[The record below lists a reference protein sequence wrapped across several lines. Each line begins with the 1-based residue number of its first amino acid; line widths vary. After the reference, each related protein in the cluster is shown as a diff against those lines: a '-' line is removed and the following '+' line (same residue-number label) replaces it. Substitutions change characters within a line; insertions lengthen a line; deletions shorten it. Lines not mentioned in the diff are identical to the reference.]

1 MEEEKVCEE
10 KDKAFKDAAVK
21 LKKDKEPGV
30 TEKDLKDVAFIETNE
45 KINQDYKKEEAAKKA
60 TPGGSFPEYLVLFP
74 RRHPPSPR
82 SRGTKFTRAA
92 PVRSRLGRKSL
103 RILTVPRISR
113 PETRSTSLKLSRCTS
128 SGSSDGIDPTKDFVK
143 KKKPSNTFVAA
154 AKLSAGD
161 VKLN

>member
-21 LKKDKEPGV
+21 LKKDKEPAV

-74 RRHPPSPR
+74 LRHPPSPR
-82 SRGTKFTRAA
+82 SRGTKFSRAA
-92 PVRSRLGRKSL
+92 PVSL
-103 RILTVPRISR
+103 
-113 PETRSTSLKLSRCTS
+113 
-128 SGSSDGIDPTKDFVK
+128 
-143 KKKPSNTFVAA
+143 
-154 AKLSAGD
+154 
-161 VKLN
+161 